1 MQSSVLVSS
10 FAEIAH
16 EKGIDRDTLQLI
28 VEDVFRA
35 MIRKRYGSDDSF
47 EIILNPDHGDM
58 QILHIREVVPDW
70 ELDDP
75 VTQIEYTDAIRTDP
89 DFDVGDEVAEELDF
103 KDFGRR
109 AVMTARQTFSQR
121 IRDIEKENIFE
132 WYQELVGEVVVGE
145 IYQIRRREILVIHN
159 KVELILPRSEQI
171 YRDRYRKGDM
181 IRAVIKEVSRD
192 SAGNPLIIVSR
203 SDPLFMERLFE
214 LEVPE
219 IDEGIV
225 EIKQIV
231 REPGERAKVAVI
243 SFDERI
249 DPVGACVGMK
259 GSRIHAVVRELGNEN
274 IDVVQWSDNKEELIK
289 RALSPSNPF
298 MVQINDDLDPPR
310 AKVVVRADE
319 VSQAIGRG
327 GINIR
332 LASMLTGYEIDVYR
346 EISDKEEDVEIG
358 EFADEID
365 ADVLKML
372 RDIGCDTARAVLEL
386 SKEELVRRT
395 GLDLDV
401 AASVIAVIRA
411 EFDDEEESGGIE
423 LATPP
428 TDGPEKADEAEGD
441 ETSSETEETEKT
453 AGEESEDPAAE
464 AIEKEEAEKA
474 EGDESPLAS
483 EESEKVADE
492 LAEESKGESEEGSKA
507 EAGDSEDDSESAV
520 KESEEGSEAEDSDSK
535 DESESVASE
544 SKEDSKA
551 EAGDSEDESESVA
564 TGSEEG
570 SEAEDSDSKDDSESV
585 ASEAENGDDDDAEAT
600 SDDTA
605 EDSENPADAVDEPTT
620 AASSEEEGEEKLE
633 A

>member
-10 FAEIAH
+10 FAEIAR

-35 MIRKRYGSDDSF
+35 MIKKRYGSDDSF

-58 QILHIREVVPDW
+58 QILHIREVVKDW
-70 ELDDP
+70 DLHDP
-75 VTQIEYTDAIRTDP
+75 VTQIEYSDAIRTDP
-89 DFDVGDEVAEELDF
+89 EFVVGDEVAEEIEF

-121 IRDIEKENIFE
+121 IRDIEKENVFE
-132 WYQELVGEVVVGE
+132 WYQELVGEVIVGE

-192 SAGNPLIIVSR
+192 SAGNPQIIVSR
-203 SDPLFMERLFE
+203 ADPLFMERLFE

-231 REPGERAKVAVI
+231 REPGERAKVAVV
-243 SFDERI
+243 SYDERI

-274 IDVVQWSDNKEELIK
+274 IDVVQWSDSKEELIK

-298 MVQINDDLDPPR
+298 LIQINDDLDPPR

-365 ADVLKML
+365 ADTLQQL

-395 GLDLDV
+395 GLDV
-401 AASVIAVIRA
+401 EIAAAVIDVIRS
-411 EFDDEEESGGIE
+411 EFEEEDDGSKIE

-428 TDGPEKADEAEGD
+428 VESAEATVPKEDTESFDEKA
-441 ETSSETEETEKT
+441 
-453 AGEESEDPAAE
+453 
-464 AIEKEEAEKA
+464 
-474 EGDESPLAS
+474 
-483 EESEKVADE
+483 
-492 LAEESKGESEEGSKA
+492 
-507 EAGDSEDDSESAV
+507 
-520 KESEEGSEAEDSDSK
+520 
-535 DESESVASE
+535 E
-544 SKEDSKA
+544 SKEDSESSNENTVEDSTTDSDTDSDVKL
-551 EAGDSEDESESVA
+551 DSEEDDASAEEETSESA
-564 TGSEEG
+564 SEEG
-570 SEAEDSDSKDDSESV
+570 ADESAETETADKTSAESDSESPDSDNSEEAKADHSEEAKADDSEKAKV
-585 ASEAENGDDDDAEAT
+585 DGGEETKADDSEEAKVDGGDAAKADDSEETTADDKEGTENVD
-600 SDDTA
+600 
-605 EDSENPADAVDEPTT
+605 EDSSSTEN
-620 AASSEEEGEEKLE
+620 SEEQGEEKIE